1 MKILLSND
9 DGINSEGLWR
19 AAQALGELGEVTI
32 VAPDREQSGVGTS
45 VSLHSPVRIRS
56 VKIHDGE
63 FDAIAVEG
71 TPADSVILA
80 LEKVVGKDIDLV
92 VAGINQGSN
101 LGEDVF
107 ISGTVGAALQGYVRG
122 KPVVA
127 ISVTALEKVRYEV
140 ASALLKPVCKMAF
153 GLSKSGNKMF
163 LNVNVPNIPIEQIA
177 GVKITSLGQRSWT
190 ETVKEGEDGRRKWY
204 WISRDRAV
212 HDIVDGTD
220 IWALRNKFVSMTPLH
235 TDLTANYDKET
246 YDSMMKELSGIFR
259 SV

>member
-140 ASALLKPVCKMAF
+140 ASALVKPV
-153 GLSKSGNKMF
+153 
-163 LNVNVPNIPIEQIA
+163 
-177 GVKITSLGQRSWT
+177 
-190 ETVKEGEDGRRKWY
+190 
-204 WISRDRAV
+204 
-212 HDIVDGTD
+212 
-220 IWALRNKFVSMTPLH
+220 
-235 TDLTANYDKET
+235 
-246 YDSMMKELSGIFR
+246 
-259 SV
+259 